1 MSRSTKFEV
10 TKFDGKLMLWILL
23 IWMQKIGMGWDENQ
37 DIQDQRAPISKFDQ
51 CLYHVMD
58 MESPNQNMDQVGSV
72 VPKEAAPN
80 KFHMK

>member
-1 MSRSTKFEV
+1 
-10 TKFDGKLMLWILL
+10 
-23 IWMQKIGMGWDENQ
+23 MQKIGMGWDENQ
-37 DIQDQRAPISKFDQ
+37 DSQDQRPPISKFDQ

-80 KFHMK
+80 KLHMK